1 MLEEED
7 FGMCR
12 NWKLSEHHVRIYCCG
27 QSEPIKWKISIGN
40 QCWFSSLKHY
50 LIFLWSPQGG
60 SILTQRAR
68 QHLYPG
74 LSWYMYCTLLDLSW
88 YIYWTLPGFSWYMY
102 LARINA
108 EAVLCFPS
116 QICFQSN
123 MSVLS
128 FVSGCSQWGCP
139 AVQTKT
145 KTKFYKYVK
154 YTNLEVYHWSGF
166 SRWGCPAL
174 QTNTN
179 TKTKPKT
186 NLSNVP
192 IQKFIIGQASL
203 DEDAPLLLLLR
214 QRHPRL
220 AQFTEGDGYKW

>member
-1 MLEEED
+1 
-7 FGMCR
+7 MCG

-27 QSEPIKWKISIGN
+27 QSEPIKWKISIAN

-116 QICFQSN
+116 QICFQSKFPSQICQFYHLSQAALNEDALLFKQRQRQSFTN
-123 MSVLS
+123 MS
-128 FVSGCSQWGCP
+128 
-139 AVQTKT
+139 
-145 KTKFYKYVK
+145 
-154 YTNLEVYHWSGF
+154 NI
-166 SRWGCPAL
+166 
-174 QTNTN
+174 
-179 TKTKPKT
+179 
-186 NLSNVP
+186 P
-192 IQKFIIGQASL
+192 I
-203 DEDAPLLLLLR
+203 
-214 QRHPRL
+214 
-220 AQFTEGDGYKW
+220 